1 MVTTI
6 DALCANC
13 GKEIRVSTGDY
24 FLCGKCYNDKVIN
37 EIDKDVNNWV
47 QKNRMRITNYQRVQR
62 KERDL

>member
-37 EIDKDVNNWV
+37 EIDKDVNN
-47 QKNRMRITNYQRVQR
+47 
-62 KERDL
+62 